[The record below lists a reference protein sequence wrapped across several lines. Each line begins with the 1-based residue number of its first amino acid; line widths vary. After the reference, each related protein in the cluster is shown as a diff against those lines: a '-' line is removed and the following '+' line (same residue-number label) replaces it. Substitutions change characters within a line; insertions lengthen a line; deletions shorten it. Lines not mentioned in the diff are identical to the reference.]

1 MIRVSKV
8 RLDIEKTEHKILN
21 TSDIQHQIVLMSQKV
36 QYREKQQEHQGV
48 DVERV
53 ANKTM
58 QADAANAAARAAVG
72 GKDLASKWKLMAEKK
87 NQKHGISEHPTKKLI
102 HSECLQ
108 AEIAI
113 TWNQ

>member
-1 MIRVSKV
+1 M
-8 RLDIEKTEHKILN
+8 
-21 TSDIQHQIVLMSQKV
+21 TSFGISCTQITIIMFISPCIF
-36 QYREKQQEHQGV
+36 QGV